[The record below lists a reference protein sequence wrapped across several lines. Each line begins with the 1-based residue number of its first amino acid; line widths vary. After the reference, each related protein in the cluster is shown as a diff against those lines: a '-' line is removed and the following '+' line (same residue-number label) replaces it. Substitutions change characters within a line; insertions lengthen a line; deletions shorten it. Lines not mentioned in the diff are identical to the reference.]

1 MDIHTKLTY
10 LRPLLTTF
18 DPAKG
23 SLNINLFPPIRDPA
37 APSPEGI
44 AGWCFQFMPGSLE
57 ETEITVPAKF
67 SFLLTVQAVPHYRK
81 ITCRKQPG
89 SAWPG
94 SLSAYIDR

>member
-37 APSPEGI
+37 APSPEGV
-44 AGWCFQFMPGSLE
+44 AGWCF
-57 ETEITVPAKF
+57 
-67 SFLLTVQAVPHYRK
+67 
-81 ITCRKQPG
+81 
-89 SAWPG
+89 
-94 SLSAYIDR
+94 